1 MSSSLR
7 IAVAD
12 DEPRMREYYR
22 EALARMGHEVAVAA
36 STGRELVDGCR
47 TARPDLVLT
56 DIKMPDLD
64 GIDAAVEI
72 GKGDPAPIIL
82 VSAYHD
88 DDLLERA
95 RGGHVFGFLVK
106 PIKQDDLKAAIAIAM
121 QRFDQF
127 RALRDEAGGLRQAL
141 EDRKLIERAK
151 GILMKKAGVDE
162 EEAFRRLRRLARDN
176 NQKLVEV
183 ARMIFKAEAAFEPP
197 GAAGP

>member
-1 MSSSLR
+1 MSMHLKV
-7 IAVAD
+7 AVAD
-12 DEPRMREYYR
+12 DEPRMRDYYR
-22 EALARMGHEVAVAA
+22 EALARMGHEVAVSAA
-36 STGRELVDGCR
+36 DGRELVAGCR
-47 TARPDLVLT
+47 EVRPDLILT
-56 DIKMPDLD
+56 DIKMPELD

-72 GKGDPAPIIL
+72 GKDDPVPIIL

-88 DDLLERA
+88 DALLERA
-95 RGGHVFGFLVK
+95 RGGQVFGFLVK
-106 PIKQDDLKAAIAIAM
+106 PIKHDDLKTAIAIAM

-127 RALRDEAGGLRQAL
+127 RSLRDETGGLRQAL

-183 ARMIFKAEAAFEPP
+183 ARMIFRAEAAFEPP
-197 GAAGP
+197 GTTEG